1 LVAERDAASR
11 ALKAEIGAL
20 ALELASRIVNEKLQD
35 DKVANRVVDDFI
47 AELEGKKVN

>member
-1 LVAERDAASR
+1 
-11 ALKAEIGAL
+11 
-20 ALELASRIVNEKLQD
+20 LQD